1 MPALLFGNF
10 RTQKNRQSA
19 RQENFTSSCFG
30 DFCINVRH
38 LVAKVLTDYCI
49 LWYSISAKYI
59 SNHKRMRII
68 QWNSGLS
75 APMETSMIS
84 GDVPSMLFCD
94 LGCLV
99 NIPTVFNINNGRRSA
114 MQMKR
119 PPKIRMHDSQ
129 AHNLLESYP
138 NPKRRKWTVR
148 AKNLKGGGA
157 LWAIQ
162 TARFLRLRFGN
173 E

>member
-19 RQENFTSSCFG
+19 RQENFPSSCFG
-30 DFCINVRH
+30 DFCINVWH

-49 LWYSISAKYI
+49 LLYSISAKYI

-68 QWNSGLS
+68 QWNSCLN
-75 APMETSMIS
+75 APMET
-84 GDVPSMLFCD
+84 SMLFCD

-114 MQMKR
+114 MQMKH

-138 NPKRRKWTVR
+138 NPKRRKWAVR
-148 AKNLKGGGA
+148 VKNSKGGGA